1 MKVTSISKAEYIFMQ
16 YTAFVAAKRQNKILY
31 LKFMLWSI
39 KIKNNL
45 RSEGLRGTAKGKS
58 YGKLICK

>member
-1 MKVTSISKAEYIFMQ
+1 MQ